1 MIGPVLHGLNR
12 VILPAMHAAIAK
24 PAVIGPESK
33 IGYGKHG
40 GDVVARIAKFGAVG
54 TPAMSR

>member
-1 MIGPVLHGLNR
+1 
-12 VILPAMHAAIAK
+12 MHAAIDT

-40 GDVVARIAKFGAVG
+40 GDVVARIDKFGAVG